1 MIRRSFAGTPLMAI
15 AEVALGEKKM
25 TLKSTIVIATL
36 IAAVAVGACR
46 REEHHES
53 MKLGADVPV
62 AAQVAR

>member
-1 MIRRSFAGTPLMAI
+1 MAI
-15 AEVALGEKKM
+15 AEVALGENNM
-25 TLKSTIVIATL
+25 TIKSTIVIATL